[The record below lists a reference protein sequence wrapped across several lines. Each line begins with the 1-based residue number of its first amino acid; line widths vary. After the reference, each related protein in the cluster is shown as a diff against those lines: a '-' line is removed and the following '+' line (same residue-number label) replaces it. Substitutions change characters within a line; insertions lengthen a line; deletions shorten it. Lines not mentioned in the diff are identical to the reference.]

1 MEVMSKMKNLKKLV
15 GRRAVAAVLAF
26 FSWLSGSTSSEKP
39 GADATFARWCCWTG
53 RAFYEAGRF
62 EAALQCI
69 ERGMKTD
76 PLDARQLVLY
86 KAYCMEGLGRDP
98 ETVECLDAYIE
109 LANLDDEPLA
119 DAYLARGEALFRM
132 KQHHAAKESFLMAIE
147 LRPYFAT
154 AWSWKGIT
162 CDMLDQYDEA
172 IECYD
177 RSIMINPGIAMTWA
191 DKGYTLLGM
200 DRLEEAVDCFKQAT
214 ELDPDFVEA
223 WEYEGQALEE
233 LGRSAEA
240 GQCFDRVTRLETTG
254 IDWQAP
260 FLERGRQ
267 TTR

>member
-1 MEVMSKMKNLKKLV
+1 MKKNLKRVL
-15 GRRAVAAVLAF
+15 GRRAVLAVLAF
-26 FSWLSGSTSSEKP
+26 FSWLSRNTAGDRLKI
-39 GADATFARWCCWTG
+39 DATFARWCCSLG

-62 EAALQCI
+62 DAALQCI
-69 ERGMKTD
+69 DRGIKTN
-76 PLDARQLVLY
+76 PLDARNLMLY
-86 KAYCMEGLGRDP
+86 RGYCMEGLGRDP

-109 LANLDDEPLA
+109 LAGMDEEPLA
-119 DAYLARGEALFRM
+119 DAYLARGEALFRL
-132 KQHHAAKESFLMAIE
+132 KQHRAAKESFLMALE

-154 AWSWKGIT
+154 AWSWKGIA
-162 CDMLDQYDEA
+162 CDMLEQYDEA

-200 DRLEEAVDCFKQAT
+200 DRLEEAVDCFRQAT

-240 GQCFDRVTRLETTG
+240 GLCFERVTRLETRG
-254 IDWQAP
+254 IDWREP

>member
-1 MEVMSKMKNLKKLV
+1 
-15 GRRAVAAVLAF
+15 
-26 FSWLSGSTSSEKP
+26 
-39 GADATFARWCCWTG
+39 
-53 RAFYEAGRF
+53 
-62 EAALQCI
+62 
-69 ERGMKTD
+69 
-76 PLDARQLVLY
+76 
-86 KAYCMEGLGRDP
+86 
-98 ETVECLDAYIE
+98 
-109 LANLDDEPLA
+109 
-119 DAYLARGEALFRM
+119 
-132 KQHHAAKESFLMAIE
+132 
-147 LRPYFAT
+147 
-154 AWSWKGIT
+154 
-162 CDMLDQYDEA
+162 MLDQYDEA

-240 GQCFDRVTRLETTG
+240 GLCFDRVTRLETTG